1 MLTTNTAGVLHDPG
15 AASTTLPQRRA
26 LLERQRVGPTRP
38 DTDLRGLPQLEVDL
52 ETAEHYRNLSR
63 GLLCGPADSK
73 ILRIQST
80 HCEQKLWAQLLWQVP
95 DQLLWDLASGRTI
108 IVHDQSE
115 RDRET
120 RAMWQGLQLVRIV
133 TETSWFGEPTGQYHF
148 GRGGTSAYQHLRAV
162 AAALP
167 RPVRKRFDYYRSY
180 RAPHVAE
187 ARLFSCYRLGLHRDA
202 RERS

>member
-1 MLTTNTAGVLHDPG
+1 MLTTNITGVLHPG
-15 AASTTLPQRRA
+15 AASTPTPLRRA
-26 LLERQRVGPTRP
+26 LPERQHVEPSRP

-52 ETAEHYRNLSR
+52 EAAEHYRNLTR
-63 GLLCGPADSK
+63 GLLCGPIGSK
-73 ILRIQST
+73 VLRIQST
-80 HCEQKLWAQLLWQVP
+80 HCEQQLWAQLLWQVP
-95 DQLLWDLASGRTI
+95 DQLLWDLARGRTV

-148 GRGGTSAYQHLRAV
+148 GRGGTSAFQHLRTV

-167 RPVRKRFDYYRSY
+167 RPLRKRFAYYRPHC
-180 RAPHVAE
+180 APHLTE
-187 ARLFSCYRLGLHRDA
+187 ARLFSCHRIGLHRDA
-202 RERS
+202 RVRS